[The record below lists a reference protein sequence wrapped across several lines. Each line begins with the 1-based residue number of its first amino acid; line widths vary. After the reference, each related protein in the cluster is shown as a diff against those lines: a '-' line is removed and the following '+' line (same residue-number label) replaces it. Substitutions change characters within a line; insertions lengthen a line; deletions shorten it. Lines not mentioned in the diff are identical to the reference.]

1 MLMKFIIGV
10 IRGRTLEKLT
20 HALGDAGVYRLTV
33 SEVELVETG
42 AGPSPGADDRRLRLE
57 IAVNDSFL
65 EPTLNAFRAVRGED
79 DPVWVSVLPLEEVVR
94 IRTGETGKEAI

>member
-1 MLMKFIIGV
+1 MKFIIGV

-20 HALGDAGVYRLTV
+20 RALGDAGVYRLTV

-42 AGPSPGADDRRLRLE
+42 VGPPLGVDDRRLRLE

-65 EPTLNAFRAVRGED
+65 EPTLDAFRVVRGED
-79 DPVWVSVLPLEEVVR
+79 DPVWVCVLPLQEVVR
-94 IRTGETGKEAI
+94 IRTGETGEDAI